1 MSYPM
6 TYAQL
11 RAKMIDQSHRKD
23 MVARVPEFIEDA
35 RTRLNMRLGIAL
47 LPFINDDDTNDVL
60 TRFPLLY
67 FYAGMVA
74 LYNFIIEM
82 ETADYFEQLYRAEV
96 DSYYITR
103 AGTEPL
109 TITPEVPAP

>member
-1 MSYPM
+1 M
-6 TYAQL
+6 TYKELQD
-11 RAKMIDQSHRKD
+11 KMIAQSHRKD
-23 MVARVPEFIEDA
+23 MAGLVPRFINEDA
-35 RTRLNMRLGIAL
+35 RTRLNMRLGLAL
-47 LPFINDDDTNDVL
+47 VPFTADADTNDIL
-60 TRFPLLY
+60 DAWPLLY

-82 ETADYFEQLYRAEV
+82 ETADYFESLYRAEV